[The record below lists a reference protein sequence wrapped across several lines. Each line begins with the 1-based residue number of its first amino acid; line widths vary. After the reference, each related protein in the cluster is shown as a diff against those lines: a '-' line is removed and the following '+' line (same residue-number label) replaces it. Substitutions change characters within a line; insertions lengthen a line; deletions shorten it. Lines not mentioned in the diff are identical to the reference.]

1 MMTLEDLE
9 RRLVDAIRLRSASAP
24 VPPRCV
30 PVSST
35 LGTVRKTALVW
46 RAFQLESQCPFT
58 CRLLKRLGCLQAAM
72 LDYFSFNPV
81 WPDFEELSRNFLHSL
96 RLDEN
101 ALIRA
106 VSQFELAALKAK
118 AGRSEVFEIL
128 WDRDPDAVLSALQN
142 DSALPPAE
150 TADRYRVRVDP
161 RSWSIARES

>member
-9 RRLVDAIRLRSASAP
+9 RGLVDAIKVRTASAP
-24 VPPRCV
+24 PDPRCV

-35 LGTVRKTALVW
+35 LGVVRKTALVW

-58 CRLLKRLGCLQAAM
+58 SRLLKRLGCFEAVM
-72 LDYFSFNPV
+72 MDYFSHDAV
-81 WPDFEELSRNFLHSL
+81 WPDIEELSCNFLHSL

-118 AGRSEVFEIL
+118 AGRGEVFEIF

-142 DSALPPAE
+142 DSALPAAE
-150 TADRYRVRVDP
+150 SADRYRVRIDP
-161 RSWSIARES
+161 RSWSIARE

>member
-9 RRLVDAIRLRSASAP
+9 RGLVDAIKVRTAST
-24 VPPRCV
+24 PPDQRCV

-35 LGTVRKTALVW
+35 LGVVRKTALVW

-58 CRLLKRLGCLQAAM
+58 SRLLKRLGCFEAVM
-72 LDYFSFNPV
+72 MDYFSRDAI
-81 WPDFEELSRNFLHSL
+81 WPDIEELSRNFLHSL
-96 RLDEN
+96 RLNEN

-118 AGRSEVFEIL
+118 GGRGEVFEIL

-142 DSALPPAE
+142 DSALPAAE
-150 TADRYRVRVDP
+150 CADRYRVRIDP
-161 RSWSIARES
+161 RSWSIAQE

>member
-9 RRLVDAIRLRSASAP
+9 RGLVDAIKVRTAST
-24 VPPRCV
+24 PPRCV

-35 LGTVRKTALVW
+35 LGVVRKTALVW

-58 CRLLKRLGCLQAAM
+58 SRLLKRLGCFEAVTM
-72 LDYFSFNPV
+72 DYFSHDAV
-81 WPDFEELSRNFLHSL
+81 WPDIEELSCNFLHSL

-118 AGRSEVFEIL
+118 AGCGEVFEIL

-142 DSALPPAE
+142 DGELPAAE
-150 TADRYRVRVDP
+150 SADRYRVRIDP
-161 RSWSIARES
+161 RSWSIARE

>member
-9 RRLVDAIRLRSASAP
+9 RGLVDAIKGRTAL
-24 VPPRCV
+24 VPPYSRCV

-35 LGTVRKTALVW
+35 LGVVRKTALVW

-58 CRLLKRLGCLQAAM
+58 SRLLKRLGCFEAVLT
-72 LDYFSFNPV
+72 DYFSLNAP
-81 WPDFEELSRNFLHSL
+81 WPDIEELSRNFLHSL
-96 RLDEN
+96 RLDES

-118 AGRSEVFEIL
+118 AGRGEVYEIL

-142 DSALPPAE
+142 GSALPPPE
-150 TADRYRVRVDP
+150 TIGRYRVRMDP
-161 RSWSIARES
+161 RSWSILQQ